1 MALVNPHGKE
11 KKLKPLLLSP
21 AQVAEEKKRAKELTA
36 VTLTSR
42 EVGDLIMMGIGG
54 FTPLTGFMGHDD
66 WKGSCSDAMKLTDGT
81 FWPIPVTMSVNQ
93 GKADSIKIGQE
104 VLLVDEETEE
114 MMGTMKVTEK
124 YKIDKKWECKQ
135 VFTTDEMDH
144 PGVQMVMGQAD
155 VNLAGTVKVWSEG
168 SFPKDYPGVYLR
180 PDETR
185 RIFEQKGWSTIA
197 AMQLRNPMH
206 RSHEYLCKIAI
217 EICDGVLIHQLLG
230 KLKPGDIP
238 AEVRVEAI
246 NTLVEHY
253 FVKDTAVQCGY
264 PLDMRYA
271 GPREALFHA
280 LFRQNFGCSHLI
292 VGRDHAGVGEYY
304 GPFDA
309 QKIFDTIPA
318 DALETKPL
326 KIDWTFYCHKCDGM
340 ASMRTCCHGKED
352 RLMLSGTMLRKM
364 LSEGLDV
371 PDHFSRTEVLKVLRK
386 YYAGPDRES
395 RSQGPRLR
403 HRGQHQKEVGRV
415 RWCRGG
421 STLPPLTAPCRYIT
435 R

>member
-21 AQVAEEKKRAKELTA
+21 AQIAEEKKRAKELTV
-36 VTLTSR
+36 VTMTSR
-42 EVGDLIMMGIGG
+42 ETADLIMMGIGG
-54 FTPLTGFMGHDD
+54 FTPLGGFMGHDD

-93 GKADSIKIGQE
+93 GKADSIKVGQE

-135 VFTTDEMDH
+135 VFTTDDMDH
-144 PGVQMVMGQAD
+144 PGVQMVMGQEA
-155 VNLAGTVKVWSEG
+155 VNLAGTIKVWSEG
-168 SFPKDYPGVYLR
+168 PFPKQYPGLYMR
-180 PDETR
+180 PWETR
-185 RIFEQKGWSTIA
+185 KMFEDKGWETIA
-197 AMQLRNPMH
+197 ALQLRNPMH
-206 RSHEYLCKIAI
+206 RSHEYLAKIAI
-217 EICDGVLIHQLLG
+217 EVCDGILIHQLLG

-238 AEVRVEAI
+238 AEVRTEAI
-246 NTLVEHY
+246 NVLTQYY
-253 FVKDTAVQCGY
+253 FVKDTSIQSGY

-280 LFRQNFGCSHLI
+280 VFRQNFGCSHLI

-309 QKIFDTIPA
+309 QKIFLQIPK
-318 DALETKPL
+318 DALELKPL
-326 KIDWTFYCHKCDGM
+326 NIDWTFYCFKCDGM

-364 LSEGLDV
+364 LSEDMEV
-371 PDHFSRTEVLKVLRK
+371 PDHFSRPEVLTVLRK
-386 YYAGPDRES
+386 YY
-395 RSQGPRLR
+395 
-403 HRGQHQKEVGRV
+403 RGLTEKVEVKVHGFAT
-415 RWCRGG
+415 GDISG
-421 STLPPLTAPCRYIT
+421 KKK
-435 R
+435 

>member
-1 MALVNPHGKE
+1 MAVEVTKCKVGLVNPHGKE

-21 AQVAEEKKRAKELTA
+21 AQIAEEKKRAKELTA
-36 VTLTSR
+36 VTLSSR

-54 FTPLTGFMGHDD
+54 FTPLDGFMGHDD

-271 GPREALFHA
+271 GPREALLHA
-280 LFRQNFGCSHLI
+280 VFRQNFGCSHLI

-309 QKIFDTIPA
+309 QKIFDCIP
-318 DALETKPL
+318 
-326 KIDWTFYCHKCDGM
+326 
-340 ASMRTCCHGKED
+340 
-352 RLMLSGTMLRKM
+352 
-364 LSEGLDV
+364 
-371 PDHFSRTEVLKVLRK
+371 
-386 YYAGPDRES
+386 
-395 RSQGPRLR
+395 
-403 HRGQHQKEVGRV
+403 
-415 RWCRGG
+415 
-421 STLPPLTAPCRYIT
+421 
-435 R
+435 

>member
-11 KKLKPLLLSP
+11 KKLKPLLLST
-21 AQVAEEKKRAKELTA
+21 AQIAEEKKRAKELTV
-36 VTLTSR
+36 VTMTSR
-42 EVGDLIMMGIGG
+42 ETADLIMMGIGG
-54 FTPLTGFMGHDD
+54 FTPLDGFMGHDD

-135 VFTTDEMDH
+135 VFTTDDMDH
-144 PGVQMVMGQAD
+144 PGVQMVMGQDD
-155 VNLAGTVKVWSEG
+155 VNLAGTIKVWSEG
-168 SFPKDYPGVYLR
+168 PFPKQYPGLYMR
-180 PDETR
+180 PWETR
-185 RIFEQKGWSTIA
+185 KMFEDKGWETIA
-197 AMQLRNPMH
+197 ALQLRNPMH
-206 RSHEYLCKIAI
+206 RSHEYLAKIAI
-217 EICDGVLIHQLLG
+217 EVCDGILIHQLLG

-238 AEVRVEAI
+238 AEVRTDAI
-246 NTLVEHY
+246 NVLTQHY
-253 FVKDTAVQCGY
+253 FVKDTSIQSGY

-280 LFRQNFGCSHLI
+280 VFRQNFGCSHLI

-309 QKIFDTIPA
+309 QKIFLQIPK
-318 DALETKPL
+318 DALELKPL
-326 KIDWTFYCHKCDGM
+326 NIDWTFYCFKCDGM
-340 ASMRTCCHGKED
+340 ASMRTCCHGKDD

-364 LSEGLDV
+364 LSENMEV
-371 PDHFSRTEVLKVLRK
+371 PDHFSRPEVLTVLRK
-386 YYAGPDRES
+386 YY
-395 RSQGPRLR
+395 QGLTE
-403 HRGQHQKEVGRV
+403 KVEVKVHGFAT
-415 RWCRGG
+415 GDI
-421 STLPPLTAPCRYIT
+421 PAKK
-435 R
+435 

>member
-21 AQVAEEKKRAKELTA
+21 AQVAEEKKRAKELTV
-36 VTLTSR
+36 VTMTSR
-42 EVGDLIMMGIGG
+42 ETADLIMMGIGG
-54 FTPLTGFMGHDD
+54 FTPLDGFMGHDD
-66 WKGSCSDAMKLTDGT
+66 WKGSCSDGMKLTDGT

-135 VFTTDEMDH
+135 VFTTDDMDH
-144 PGVQMVMGQAD
+144 PGVQLVMGQEE
-155 VNLAGTVKVWSEG
+155 VNLGGTVKVWSEG
-168 SFPKDYPGVYLR
+168 PFPKQYPGLYMR
-180 PDETR
+180 PWETR
-185 RIFEQKGWSTIA
+185 KMFEDKGWETIA
-197 AMQLRNPMH
+197 ALQLRNPMH
-206 RSHEYLCKIAI
+206 RSHEYLAKIAI
-217 EICDGVLIHQLLG
+217 EVCDGILIHQLLG

-238 AEVRVEAI
+238 AEVRTEAI
-246 NTLVEHY
+246 NVLTQYY
-253 FVKDTAVQCGY
+253 FVKDTSIQSGY

-280 LFRQNFGCSHLI
+280 VFRQNFGCSHLI

-309 QKIFDTIPA
+309 QKIFHQIPKN
-318 DALETKPL
+318 ALELKPL
-326 KIDWTFYCHKCDGM
+326 PIDWTFYCFKCDGM

-364 LSEGLDV
+364 LSEDMEV
-371 PDHFSRTEVLKVLRK
+371 PDHFSRPEVLKVLRK
-386 YYAGPDRES
+386 YY
-395 RSQGPRLR
+395 RSLTE
-403 HRGQHQKEVGRV
+403 KVEVKVHGFAT
-415 RWCRGG
+415 GAI
-421 STLPPLTAPCRYIT
+421 SEKK
-435 R
+435 

>member
-66 WKGSCSDAMKLTDGT
+66 WKGSCSDDMKLKDGT

-185 RIFEQKGWSTIA
+185 KIFEQKGWSTIA

-230 KLKPGDIP
+230 KLKAGDIP

-309 QKIFDTIPA
+309 QKIFDTIPE

-340 ASMRTCCHGKED
+340 ASMRTCCHGKDD

-364 LSEGLDV
+364 LSENMEV
-371 PDHFSRTEVLKVLRK
+371 PDHFSRVEVLKVLRK
-386 YYAGPDRES
+386 YYAGLTE
-395 RSQGPRLR
+395 
-403 HRGQHQKEVGRV
+403 KVEVKVHGFAT
-415 RWCRGG
+415 GDISG
-421 STLPPLTAPCRYIT
+421 KKK
-435 R
+435 